1 MEFNRTELMPGVFLS
16 HLRSDKF
23 KTACMSVTLLTQLRR
38 ETAAMNAVIPFVLRR
53 GTTRYSDMEQL
64 SRRMDE
70 LYGAAVEPV
79 VRRIGEIQC
88 IGFYGSFPE
97 PDYLPGGE
105 ALLGDTCALMAQLL
119 LGGVLLVPLLMRGR
133 VLGVPL
139 GQLRLMLGAAL
150 VPLGALALDLN
161 SIKITFESFPIL
173 LGALLFGPLDGLA
186 VGFVGTLLYQLLRYG
201 VSATTLLWILPYAL
215 AGLVT
220 GIYAKRRGFSL
231 TTGQTVGIVVAAEVL
246 VMALNTLVMYI
257 DAKLYGYWFPGF
269 ISAMLLP
276 RGAVCIVKAVVFG
289 LVLPKLCARVRRA
302 LPGEG
307 EKTHGA

>member
-105 ALLGDTCALMAQLL
+105 ALLGDTCALMAH
-119 LGGVLLVPLLMRGR
+119 LVRDPL
-133 VLGVPL
+133 
-139 GQLRLMLGAAL
+139 
-150 VPLGALALDLN
+150 
-161 SIKITFESFPIL
+161 
-173 LGALLFGPLDGLA
+173 
-186 VGFVGTLLYQLLRYG
+186 
-201 VSATTLLWILPYAL
+201 
-215 AGLVT
+215 
-220 GIYAKRRGFSL
+220 
-231 TTGQTVGIVVAAEVL
+231 
-246 VMALNTLVMYI
+246 
-257 DAKLYGYWFPGF
+257 
-269 ISAMLLP
+269 
-276 RGAVCIVKAVVFG
+276 
-289 LVLPKLCARVRRA
+289 
-302 LPGEG
+302 
-307 EKTHGA
+307 